1 MGSTLRQILQ
11 FPGGCHTSLGSH
23 MAESTTLDINHQDPQ
38 RPTGLSDFK
47 EECRKGGGRTAFSG
61 VILDHCHACPEP
73 PLESVLA
80 KQGKTSSL
88 EPLRGCG
95 LWREARLQGPSP
107 HDGRTLGGRTW
118 SQYLARLFTPQSLH
132 LLIWY
137 PQREGNTANQSHHLD
152 FRGILKL
159 YNKGRVEEP

>member
-1 MGSTLRQILQ
+1 
-11 FPGGCHTSLGSH
+11 

-80 KQGKTSSL
+80 KQGKASRL
-88 EPLRGCG
+88 EPLRGYG

-107 HDGRTLGGRTW
+107 MMAEPSAGGPGVSTLPGC
-118 SQYLARLFTPQSLH
+118 
-132 LLIWY
+132 
-137 PQREGNTANQSHHLD
+137 SHH
-152 FRGILKL
+152 RASI
-159 YNKGRVEEP
+159 Y